1 MLSLTIN
8 VSIYLSILILTLIIS
23 RYFKFFDI
31 PGERKI
37 HKKKILNVSGISTFI
52 FLMYVV
58 STTEYSARIENII
71 IAGLLIVIIGFIDD
85 RINLSPITKLIS
97 IFFPIFFLINN
108 EFYITDLG
116 YYEQIGKIY
125 LGKFGIIFTI
135 LSVALL
141 TNSYNYIDGLDGLLC
156 GITISSLTYL
166 IYLIL
171 YIGDADLNIVK
182 LLQTIIIPLSINIIF
197 NFLPSTNKFKTFMGN
212 GGSLFIGFFISFLLI
227 YMYKIK
233 GIDPAY
239 LIWACWYPV
248 YDFLYVTF
256 YRIKKNKKFF
266 KADKMHF
273 HHKVLKLN
281 RNSHLKSFFIINLLN
296 IIIIILGFIISIY
309 FGQLY
314 SLITYTILFIF
325 LSLIRFKF
333 IK

>member
-8 VSIYLSILILTLIIS
+8 ISIYFSILIMTLLVS

-31 PGERKI
+31 PNTRKI
-37 HKKKILNVSGISTFI
+37 HKKKILNVSGVSTFI
-52 FLMYVV
+52 FLTYIV
-58 STTEYSARIENII
+58 STTEYSAGIENII
-71 IAGLLIVIIGFIDD
+71 LAGLLIVIIGFIDD
-85 RINLSPITKLIS
+85 RINLSPMAKLIL

-116 YYEQIGKIY
+116 YYEQFGKIY

-135 LSVALL
+135 LSVTLL
-141 TNSYNYIDGLDGLLC
+141 TNSYNYIDGSDGLLC
-156 GITISSLTYL
+156 GITIGSLTYL

-171 YIGDADLNIVK
+171 YVGDADLNIVK

-197 NFLPSTNKFKTFMGN
+197 NFLPNTNKFKTFMGN

-227 YMYKIK
+227 FMYKFK

-266 KADKMHF
+266 KADKIHF

-296 IIIIILGFIISIY
+296 IIIIIFGFFISTY
-309 FGQLY
+309 FDKLY
-314 SLITYTILFIF
+314 SLIIYTILFIF
-325 LSLIRFKF
+325 LSLIRYKF